1 MREKFQIWRGVEKSR
16 NLTIE
21 KRPDGIDILVIFGYD

>member
-21 KRPDGIDILVIFGYD
+21 KRFDRIDIRVIFGYD